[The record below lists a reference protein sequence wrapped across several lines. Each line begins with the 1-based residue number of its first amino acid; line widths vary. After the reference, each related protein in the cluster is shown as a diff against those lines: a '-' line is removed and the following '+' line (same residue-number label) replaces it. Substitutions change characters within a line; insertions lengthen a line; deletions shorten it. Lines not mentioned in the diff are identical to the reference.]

1 MFQKTLYTHIL
12 QLKCAKPFTDGL
24 ILGHISQYR
33 TQNGQLTLSFI
44 GNCSPVNNS
53 AEV

>member
-12 QLKCAKPFTDGL
+12 QLKYAKPFTNGL

-33 TQNGQLTLSFI
+33 TQNGQLTLTFI

-53 AEV
+53 AKV